1 MIDGAA
7 VFGAPGTVFWAG
19 DCCADRL
26 LQRTIYA
33 SPEQKNRRE
42 AAGDGRLWLVAPLT
56 GEEEG
61 DVPKALAL
69 PE

>member
-1 MIDGAA
+1 M
-7 VFGAPGTVFWAG
+7 
-19 DCCADRL
+19 R
-26 LQRTIYA
+26 RRNK
-33 SPEQKNRRE
+33 KNRRE

>member
-1 MIDGAA
+1 MDI
-7 VFGAPGTVFWAG
+7 VM
-19 DCCADRL
+19 R
-26 LQRTIYA
+26 RRNK
-33 SPEQKNRRE
+33 KNRRE